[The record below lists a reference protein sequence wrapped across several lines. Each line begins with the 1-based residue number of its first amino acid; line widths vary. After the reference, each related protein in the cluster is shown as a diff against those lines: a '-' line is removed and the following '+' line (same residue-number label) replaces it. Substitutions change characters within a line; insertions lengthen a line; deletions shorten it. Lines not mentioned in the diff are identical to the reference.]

1 MNSDIITRKD
11 IVRIGTTIYGLPLYR
26 FCYIDQEGVYEGLM
40 AQDVIKIRP
49 DAVSVGENG
58 CLCVDD
64 AALGLKRRAV
74 S

>member
-11 IVRIGTTIYGLPLYR
+11 IVRIGTTFYRLPLYR

-58 CLCVDD
+58 YLCVDY
-64 AALGLKRRAV
+64 AALGLTLRRV
-74 S
+74 